1 MPRKTTQPP
10 AGRPVRW
17 SDGTTGV
24 LTCARLDGGTL
35 RLELVRDGT
44 PVTLALERLA
54 PDYYAGPWAAV
65 GDRPARG
72 SASAAA
78 TSNFRDEYRLAGRWY
93 AGAAVTEW
101 AADGV
106 TLG

>member
-1 MPRKTTQPP
+1 MPRTPTSSP
-10 AGRPVRW
+10 ACRPVRW

-35 RLELVRDGT
+35 RLELVRGGM
-44 PVTLALERLA
+44 PVTLTLERLA
-54 PDYYAGPWAAV
+54 PDYYAGPWAAA

-78 TSNFRDEYRLAGRWY
+78 TSGVRDEYRLAGRWY
-93 AGAAVTEW
+93 EGAAVTEW